1 MVEEVAATAVPHLEI
16 GDTIVVPTDG
26 RPARALV
33 GSSTGEG
40 LRIVVIDLARD
51 WTTASRVA
59 AAVAREAPDSGLP
72 PEPLQDLADCLATAS
87 IAVTPVRDTPGLILM
102 RIMAQLASV
111 AADAATIGVATPADI
126 DLAMR
131 AGTNYPE
138 GPLEWVDRVGS
149 GTIVSVLDHMRD
161 HYGEDRYRVAATLR
175 DRAYLETDSRERSDG

>member
-1 MVEEVAATAVPHLEI
+1 
-16 GDTIVVPTDG
+16 
-26 RPARALV
+26 
-33 GSSTGEG
+33 
-40 LRIVVIDLARD
+40 
-51 WTTASRVA
+51 
-59 AAVAREAPDSGLP
+59 
-72 PEPLQDLADCLATAS
+72 
-87 IAVTPVRDTPGLILM
+87 M